1 MKYIESFKKFVID
14 YEPFDWEKQDKSLY
28 HDKKFV
34 HSLETSFKRFY
45 KVYFYLKK
53 IELLDKTKKRIVDVG
68 AYPGNMLKLCKHI
81 FGKNISYFA
90 VGLGFSKS
98 YKNTMKKFNAN
109 TIETELDPTF
119 PYAKKVNKWRTKN
132 NNICL
137 LLDVIE
143 HLVDPVHCLDEINKS
158 LKKNGYL
165 IITTDNI
172 SNFRY
177 IINMFFSGKSPNIH
191 PLRSSLIYT
200 GDWRPHFREYSK
212 DELFFYLDYCGYAV
226 IEHEYFDREMGN
238 YFINEKKQKI
248 NKVYSFKSIRNF
260 LSFFIIKITNLIPHF
275 RSHHIILAQKKR
287 EDSKLK
293 KSRIKTDDKLEW
305 LKIRKKY
312 NLD

>member
-1 MKYIESFKKFVID
+1 MRYIESFKKFVIE
-14 YEPFDWEKQDKSLY
+14 YEPFEWEKQDKSLHY
-28 HDKKFV
+28 NKKFV
-34 HSLETSFKRFY
+34 HSLETGFKRFS
-45 KVYFYLKK
+45 KVYYYLKK
-53 IELLDKTKKRIVDVG
+53 IELLNRTKKRIVDVG
-68 AYPGNMLKLCKHI
+68 AYPGNMLKLCQHI
-81 FGKNISYFA
+81 FGEKMSYYA
-90 VGLGFSKS
+90 VGLGFSKL
-98 YKNTMKKFNAN
+98 YKDTMKKLDVK

-119 PYAKKVNKWRTKN
+119 PYAKRVNNWKIRN

-165 IITTDNI
+165 ILTTDNI

-177 IINMFFSGKSPNIH
+177 IINMFLSGKSPNIH

-212 DELFFYLDYCGYAV
+212 DELFFYLDYSGYDV
-226 IEHEYFDREMGN
+226 IDHEYFDREMGY
-238 YFINEKKQKI
+238 YFINKKKQTI
-248 NKVYSFKSIRNF
+248 HKVYSFKNLRNF
-260 LSFFIIKITNLIPHF
+260 LSFFLIKITNLIPHF

-287 EDSKLK
+287 EYSKLK
-293 KSRIKTDDKLEW
+293 KSRLKTEDKLEW
-305 LKIRKKY
+305 LNIRKKY